1 MNNSKLAVG
10 SLIRSYIINVYTDE
24 ILYVVRI
31 DLDNDLVYLISR
43 DEYLVTATYSKMIDA
58 DSNNDISKRLTT
70 LRTFLFSDEKFL
82 KRLFI

>member
-1 MNNSKLAVG
+1 MSESKLSVG
-10 SLIRSYIINVYTDE
+10 SLIRSYTINAYTDE

-58 DSNNDISKRLTT
+58 DSNIDISKRLTT
-70 LRTFLFSDEKFL
+70 LRTFLFSDEIFL